1 MKDRGQAEMP
11 FLDHLDELRARLIK
25 SLIALIVGM
34 VIGLI
39 AVAEF
44 GVLEIIKGPIEELLP
59 NQELIYLSPMTPF
72 LITLK
77 LAFIAGLIVVFPF
90 LAFQMWAFLS
100 PALYEH
106 ERRFVI
112 PAVGAG
118 SLLFV
123 AGVAMAFFVV
133 LPLGLK
139 ILLGFQSEA
148 LAPMIGADE
157 YLKFATG
164 LMLAFGLMFEMPVV
178 LVFLTL
184 IGVVTPE
191 TLARYRRHA
200 IVVMAV
206 VSAFLTPAD
215 PFTMLAM
222 MVPLVLLY
230 EGAIFTS
237 KMLAG
242 RREARENLPSEGS
255 TA

>member
-1 MKDRGQAEMP
+1 MSERSQAEMP
-11 FLDHLDELRARLIK
+11 FLDHLDELRSRLIK

-44 GVLEIIKGPIEELLP
+44 GVLEVIKGPIEELLP
-59 NQELIYLSPMTPF
+59 DNQLIYLSPMTPF
-72 LITLK
+72 LIMLK
-77 LAFIAGLIVVFPF
+77 LGFIAGLTVVFPF

-178 LVFLTL
+178 LVFMTL
-184 IGVVTPE
+184 IGILTPE
-191 TLARYRRHA
+191 TLAKYRRHA
-200 IVVMAV
+200 IVVMAIL
-206 VSAFLTPAD
+206 SAILTPAD

-230 EGAIFTS
+230 ESAIFTS
-237 KMLAG
+237 RILAS
-242 RREARENLPSEGS
+242 RRERRDNHPREGS
-255 TA
+255 AA